1 MKTARVISVLLSG
14 LILSSCFNMSLPESS
29 FPDAKLNEANRH
41 LARGQPLAAER
52 LIMEAIRTYEAN
64 REHEGLGN
72 AYRDYGVLLR
82 SNAVTQREQT
92 YREAGF
98 LDSSITFDN
107 RFEKS
112 AYYLDQAI
120 IQYSTAADSYQRTNR
135 YDQLSSL
142 YYTQAETYL
151 LQNNNAMACSSYDKS
166 RLAYA
171 ESIIRDRNAS
181 PAIPKGHAS
190 FHEAIDVAKRHA
202 QCQ

>member
-1 MKTARVISVLLSG
+1 
-14 LILSSCFNMSLPESS
+14 MSLPESS

-41 LARGQPLAAER
+41 LARGQPLIAER
-52 LIMEAIRTYEAN
+52 LILEAIRTYEAN
-64 REHEGLGN
+64 KEHEGLGN

-82 SNAVTQREQT
+82 SNAVTQRERT

-98 LDSSITFDN
+98 LDASITFDN

-112 AYYLDQAI
+112 AFYLEQAI
-120 IQYSTAADSYQRTNR
+120 AQYELAAENYQRTAR
-135 YDQLSSL
+135 FDMLSSL

-151 LQNNNAMACSSYDKS
+151 LQNNSAMACSTFDRS
-166 RLAYA
+166 RMAYA

-181 PAIPKGHAS
+181 PMIPRGHAS
-190 FHEAIDVAKRHA
+190 FHDAIDVAKRNA